1 MGVETDTL
9 KVKLGNGTSNWV
21 ALPYFTQGAAG
32 QSAYQIAV
40 AQGFVGTEA
49 EWIASLEGAVGPT
62 GATGPQ
68 GPAGA
73 TGAAG
78 PQGPQ
83 GIQGETGPQ
92 GPQGIQGDMGPAG
105 PLGLTGPEGP
115 AGPQGIQGIA
125 GPTGPQGDIGL
136 TGPAGP
142 TGPQGPQ
149 GIQGDIGLTG
159 PAGPT
164 GPQGPQGIQGET
176 GLTGPAGA
184 TGPQGPQGIQG
195 ETGLTGPTGPAG
207 ADGTDGV
214 GVPAGGTAGQLL
226 SKVDATDYNTAW
238 VPAPDMSLF
247 ATSPVTYDSGTHTIA
262 LDQSAFDY
270 LSTLNY
276 IKFDIA
282 PTGVP
287 IGAGVL
293 SWNAVDK
300 TLDLQSD
307 GITYQLGQELAQN
320 VQRFDSSGLTN
331 GKVVY
336 ITGSSGANIL
346 VDYALATSD
355 ATSGNTFAVMTADAS
370 GGAKAPAT
378 TFGLVR
384 GIDTSALTE
393 GATIWLSG
401 TTPGGMTTTK
411 PVAPIHSVQIGI
423 CVRSHAT
430 EGVVFVA
437 VQNGYE
443 INELHDVLIDT
454 PADNELLAYDSAS
467 TLWKN
472 QTAAEAGLSEL
483 GHVHAASDVTSG
495 TFNIARIPT
504 GTSGTTVA
512 LGDHLHPGVYANA
525 SHTHLPSDITG
536 EAVITSDDRLYDA
549 RTPTGAAGGDLTG
562 TYPNPTLG
570 TSGVTA
576 GSYTTANITV
586 DAKGRVTAA
595 SSGVAASGLETM
607 FLLMGA

>member
-1 MGVETDTL
+1 MAVHIQLRGGLAADWTAANPILAEREMGVETDTL

-49 EWIASLEGAVGPT
+49 EWITSLEGAVGPA

-68 GPAGA
+68 GPAGV
-73 TGAAG
+73 AG
-78 PQGPQ
+78 PQGPEGPQ

-115 AGPQGIQGIA
+115 AGPQGPQGIQGETGLTGPQGLTGDTGPQGPQGIQGIQ
-125 GPTGPQGDIGL
+125 GEVGPQGDIGP

-176 GLTGPAGA
+176 GLTGPTGA

-207 ADGTDGV
+207 ADGVDGTDGV

-287 IGAGVL
+287 VGAGVL

-320 VQRFDSSGLTN
+320 VQRFDNSGLTN

-336 ITGSSGANIL
+336 VTGSSGTNIL

-423 CVRSHAT
+423 CIRSHAT

-443 INELHDVLIDT
+443 LNELHDVLIT
-454 PADNELLAYDSAS
+454 MPANNEVLTYETAS
-467 TLWKN
+467 GLWKN
-472 QTAAEAGLSEL
+472 KPVPLAGNID
-483 GHVHAASDVTSG
+483 GGMAFTNYGAIATSPLQGGSAG
-495 TFNIARIPT
+495 TF
-504 GTSGTTVA
+504 
-512 LGDHLHPGVYANA
+512 
-525 SHTHLPSDITG
+525 
-536 EAVITSDDRLYDA
+536 
-549 RTPTGAAGGDLTG
+549 
-562 TYPNPTLG
+562 
-570 TSGVTA
+570 
-576 GSYTTANITV
+576 
-586 DAKGRVTAA
+586 
-595 SSGVAASGLETM
+595 
-607 FLLMGA
+607 